1 MTTAPAASAQG
12 NKATAAPAA
21 GPKATAAAAAAAA
34 NPAGSLHNVLAKNT
48 PLFRSLLTVLDIAPE
63 QIEDSTVGTFF
74 APSDEVGWLG
84 AAVDKEEHAGLYVL
98 MYACICVWMGL
109 RSQSCCMHAYGRNPV
124 AMSSQGVPL
133 ASFSCCNIPASL
145 ERIIVAAECGL
156 KCWLGACHMHAC
168 KGGCAVQTL
177 KHALGPAE

>member
-12 NKATAAPAA
+12 NKVAAAQAA
-21 GPKATAAAAAAAA
+21 GPKATAAAAAA

-84 AAVDKEEHAGLYVL
+84 AAVDKEKHAGLYVL
-98 MYACICVWMGL
+98 IYACICVWVGL
-109 RSQSCCMHAYGRNPV
+109 AVSYACIWEESSTSELTGSPPSFIQLLQYPCCISCKNCC
-124 AMSSQGVPL
+124 SS
-133 ASFSCCNIPASL
+133 
-145 ERIIVAAECGL
+145 
-156 KCWLGACHMHAC
+156 
-168 KGGCAVQTL
+168 
-177 KHALGPAE
+177 